1 MNKPVIV
8 MQDIL
13 DEFRTELQQL
23 GYCKNIVDN
32 YPKHVKALFEHS
44 HQLITTIESHHIEAF
59 YFHLK
64 TVISSR
70 RKKPLSNSYI
80 HSQLFA
86 IRLFFAYLLRT
97 KQLIKTPYTLKIK
110 RSTYKSR
117 AVLSVEQIALLYSN
131 CINLEETMILNL
143 CYGCGL
149 RRTEVERLCVED
161 IHLSEKRLYVRSG
174 KGKKRRVIPLT
185 TKLVEDFKLYQDKTK
200 NRRNDES
207 ILLLNSN
214 GKPMS
219 GNKIYTVFCRVLT
232 RCGLDKQGFSL
243 HNLRHSIASHLLE
256 NEMTVEM
263 VRDFLGH
270 DLLRTTQI
278 YTKIKPYDFRKL
290 S

>member
-23 GYCKNIVDN
+23 GYCKTIVGN
-32 YPKHVKALFEHS
+32 YPKHVKALFDHS
-44 HQLITTIESHHIEAF
+44 NELITTIESHHIEAF

-110 RSTYKSR
+110 RSAYKSR
-117 AVLSVEQIALLYSN
+117 AVLSVDQIALLYSN
-131 CINLEETMILNL
+131 CETLDETMILNL

-149 RRTEVERLCVED
+149 RRTEVEKLSVED
-161 IHLSEKRLYVRSG
+161 IHLTEKRLYVRSG

-185 TKLVEDFKLYQDKTK
+185 TKLVEDIKLYLITTK
-200 NRRNDES
+200 NRRENES
-207 ILLLNSN
+207 ILLLYPN

-219 GNKIYTVFCRVLT
+219 GNKIYTVFSGVLK
-232 RCGLDKQGFSL
+232 RSGLDKQGFSL
-243 HNLRHSIASHLLE
+243 HNLRHSIATHLLK

-278 YTKIKPYDFRKL
+278 YTKIKPYDFRRL

>member
-1 MNKPVIV
+1 
-8 MQDIL
+8 MQNII
-13 DEFRTELQQL
+13 DEFRTDLQQL
-23 GYCKNIVDN
+23 GYCKNIVN
-32 YPKHVKALFEHS
+32 SYPKHVKSLFDHS
-44 HQLITTIESHHIEAF
+44 HELVTTIESHHIEA
-59 YFHLK
+59 YYQHLK

-80 HSQLFA
+80 HTQLFA

-97 KQLIKTPYTLKIK
+97 KQLIKSPYTLKIK

-117 AVLSVEQIALLYSN
+117 AVLSVDQIALLYSN
-131 CINLEETMILNL
+131 CETLDETMILNL

-149 RRTEVERLCVED
+149 RRTEAERLCISDV
-161 IHLSEKRLYVRSG
+161 HLADKRLYVRSG

-185 TKLVEDFKLYQDKTK
+185 TKLVEDFKLHQETTK
-200 NRRNDES
+200 KRRENEV

-214 GKPMS
+214 GKPMN
-219 GNKIYTVFCRVLT
+219 GNKIYAVFCTILKRS
-232 RCGLDKQGFSL
+232 GLEKQGISL

-278 YTKIKPYDFRKL
+278 YTQLKPHDFRTL

>member
-80 HSQLFA
+80 HSKLFA

-110 RSTYKSR
+110 RSAYKSR
-117 AVLSVEQIALLYSN
+117 AVLSVAQIALLYSN
-131 CINLEETMILNL
+131 CETLDETMILNL

-149 RRTEVERLCVED
+149 RRTEVEKLSVED
-161 IHLSEKRLYVRSG
+161 IHLTEKRLYVRSG

-185 TKLVEDFKLYQDKTK
+185 TKLVEDFKLYQETTK
-200 NRRNDES
+200 KRRENES
-207 ILLLNSN
+207 ILLLYPN

-219 GNKIYTVFCRVLT
+219 GNKIYTIFSGVLK
-232 RCGLDKQGFSL
+232 RSGLDKQGFSL
-243 HNLRHSIASHLLE
+243 HNLRHSIATHLLE